1 MLGQN
6 GKALLT
12 AAVDR
17 MKLSAQGYH
26 RVRRFT
32 CNLADLEGSAEVGRT
47 YLADRLS
54 YGHIHPQT

>member
-1 MLGQN
+1 VRTNAESEFLDRVAMLGQN

-32 CNLADLEGSAEVGRT
+32 CNLADLEGRAEVG
-47 YLADRLS
+47 
-54 YGHIHPQT
+54 QT